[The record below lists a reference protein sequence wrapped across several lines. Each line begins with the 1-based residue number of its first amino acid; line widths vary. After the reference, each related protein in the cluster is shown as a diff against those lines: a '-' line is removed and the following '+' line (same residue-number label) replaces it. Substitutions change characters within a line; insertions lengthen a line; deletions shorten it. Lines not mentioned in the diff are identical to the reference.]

1 MMETQT
7 INAEYIY
14 LCETDIQKVGEG
26 IASYIQLCSKGKF
39 ESLDTIFLEIVE
51 NLSNFIKASS
61 ILKNY
66 LKNTEDFNKDSPF
79 ILLQF
84 QLLTLLNRLSQA
96 KQRSD
101 LTLIMDILEYELFE
115 NLIRWKQ
122 DILNPIK
129 TLK

>member
-1 MMETQT
+1 METQA
-7 INAEYIY
+7 INAEHIY
-14 LCETDIQKVGEG
+14 LCETDIQKIGEG
-26 IASYIQLCSKGKF
+26 IASYIKLCSKGQF

-51 NLSNFIKASS
+51 NLNNFIKASS

-66 LKNTEDFNKDSPF
+66 LKHTEDFNKDSPF

-122 DILNPIK
+122 DVLNAIK
-129 TLK
+129 TIK

>member
-1 MMETQT
+1 METEI
-7 INAEYIY
+7 INAEHIYI
-14 LCETDIQKVGEG
+14 CETDIEKIGEC
-26 IASYIQLCSKGKF
+26 IATYIRLCSKGQF
-39 ESLDTIFLEIVE
+39 DSLDAIFLDIVE

-66 LKNTEDFNKDSPF
+66 LKHTENFNKDSPF

-96 KQRSD
+96 KQRND

-115 NLIRWKQ
+115 NLVRWKQ
-122 DILNPIK
+122 DVLNSIK
-129 TLK
+129 TIK